1 MFEQMQKRLSKTGL
15 PPGALVYV
23 GRGQEFAPRLE
34 LVSYSAQGLAERRLE
49 PGDLAGLALPQDQ
62 VHWLRVVGLHDPELV
77 RAVGDR
83 FGLHPLILEDVLNT
97 TQRPKFHESGDVL
110 SVVGKDIEYESE
122 TGGVVSEQVCLSWA
136 DGALVSFQ
144 EGEHAAWD
152 VVLERL
158 RGGRGKLR
166 GGGYGLL
173 MAALLDGLVDG
184 CLEAL
189 GHISMQAEDLEDR
202 VMLRQSQDL
211 LYEIYAL
218 RREAIFL
225 RETLWPFREAI
236 GRLARE
242 FGEDAG
248 EHAAAVLKDV
258 YDHAAQAVDAS
269 RSLAEVAGGMLQLAI
284 SLAGMRMNSIMKL
297 LTLVSTIFIP
307 LTFIVG
313 VYGMNFRYMPELE
326 WRYGY
331 FISLAAMAVLGM
343 GMAVWFVRKKWL

>member
-23 GRGQEFAPRLE
+23 GRDREFAPRLE
-34 LVSYSAQGLAERRLE
+34 LVSYAAQGLAERRLE
-49 PGDLAGLALPQDQ
+49 PADLAGLALPPDQ
-62 VHWLRVVGLHDPELV
+62 VHWLRVVGLHEPELV

-110 SVVGKDIEYESE
+110 SVVGKDIEYDAES
-122 TGGVVSEQVCLSWA
+122 GGVVSEQVCLSWA
-136 DGALVSFQ
+136 DGVLVSFQ

-158 RGGRGKLR
+158 RSGRGKLR
-166 GGGYGLL
+166 QGGYALL
-173 MAALLDGLVDG
+173 VAALLDGMVDG

-189 GHISMQAEDLEDR
+189 AHIGMQAEDLEDR

-225 RETLWPFREAI
+225 REALWPFREAI
-236 GRLARE
+236 GRMARE
-242 FGEDAG
+242 IGDD
-248 EHAAAVLKDV
+248 EHAVAVLKDV
-258 YDHAAQAVDAS
+258 YDHAAQAVDAA

-284 SLAGMRMNSIMKL
+284 SLAGMRMNSIMKV

-307 LTFIVG
+307 LTFIAG
-313 VYGMNFRYMPELE
+313 VYGMNFRVMPELDWE
-326 WRYGY
+326 YGY
-331 FISLAAMAVLGM
+331 FVALTAMVALGLGM
-343 GMAVWFVRKKWL
+343 AIWFVRKKWL